1 MPLPDPAVHKS
12 KISPVFPDVG
22 LMQDRHVVPE
32 MPEFERLP
40 FFMRTTIASRL
51 SQAKP
56 LPRPHSRVPADAADD
71 TAEPAEIPA
80 FPRNLS

>member
-1 MPLPDPAVHKS
+1 
-12 KISPVFPDVG
+12 
-22 LMQDRHVVPE
+22 

-56 LPRPHSRVPADAADD
+56 LPRPHSPVPADAADD

-80 FPRNLS
+80 IPRNVS